1 VRICAYVV
9 SDPSSN
15 EETLFRILQGIATGK
30 PVPLTLRSV
39 DLPVPEE
46 KQVAFGVRQLN
57 VDDQLG
63 LRHFN
68 GVFYEGADKMLINLI
83 IPPWDEETTVKI
95 SSFPDI
101 SSS

>member
-1 VRICAYVV
+1 MRICAYVV
-9 SDPSSN
+9 IDPSLN

-39 DLPVPEE
+39 DLDVPEE

-57 VDDQLG
+57 VDDFGQ
-63 LRHFN
+63 RHFN
-68 GVFYEGADKMLINLI
+68 GVFYEGDEKMLINLI